1 MPKNML
7 LRCFILC
14 CSLSLLTACSNR
26 PIRPSVQLYKP
37 DFSKVK
43 NTFNRYTARIPRMSL
58 RAPKL
63 RKPKLREPKTHKK
76 YPVALPLRRVA
87 SKKVNTCP
95 TPALRQAKV
104 QTNRAQVNRVQTNR
118 VQTNRVQTKQI
129 TQPRV
134 ATVPAT
140 RQTTQY
146 SSRIRTVAH
155 TQPVQA
161 PRPINVSQA
170 NAALFDAAKSGNT
183 QHVSSL
189 LSQGANVNAS
199 NANGETA
206 LHAAASRDQVAVAQ
220 LLIQRGANINSQT
233 TQGWTPLHS
242 AARFG
247 KTAVTQL
254 LINRN
259 AQNLRNNQGK
269 TAIQLAL
276 QTKQHATVQ
285 ILKAGRGG

>member
-43 NTFNRYTARIPRMSL
+43 NTFNRYTAKIPRMSL
-58 RAPKL
+58 RTPKL
-63 RKPKLREPKTHKK
+63 RKPKLRKK
-76 YPVALPLRRVA
+76 HPAALPLRRVA
-87 SKKVNTCP
+87 SKKANTCP
-95 TPALRQAKV
+95 TPALRQSKI
-104 QTNRAQVNRVQTNR
+104 QTNRAL
-118 VQTNRVQTKQI
+118 TNRVQTKQV

-134 ATVPAT
+134 ATVAAT
-140 RQTTQY
+140 RQTPQY

-155 TQPVQA
+155 TQPVQTA
-161 PRPINVSQA
+161 SKPASRPINTSQA
-170 NAALFDAAKSGNT
+170 NAALFEAAKAGNT
-183 QHVSSL
+183 QRVSAL
-189 LSQGANVNAS
+189 LNQGANVNAS

-254 LINRN
+254 LVNRN

-269 TAIQLAL
+269 TAIQLAQ

-285 ILKAGRGG
+285 ILKAGRR